1 MKKYYFLILS
11 IAFSSALFAQQKP
24 TFFKGTIKSFQLP
37 PVYIQPDNP
46 LPFLNSQPR
55 SPLTINPN
63 PKIDKI
69 IILPLDNMPCVAS
82 TITANMPVVSGL
94 DFSHYKPVP
103 IPNGLREP
111 IIRKLSTD

>member
-1 MKKYYFLILS
+1 MKKCNLLIFG
-11 IAFSSALFAQQKP
+11 IALSSALFAQQKP

-37 PVYIQPDNP
+37 PAYIQPDNP

-55 SPLTINPN
+55 SPLIINPN

-82 TITANMPVVSGL
+82 TITGKMPSVSGL
-94 DFSHYKPVP
+94 DFSDYKPVP
-103 IPNGLREP
+103 IPNGLRET